1 MNRRPRESRVGTDAL
16 RWWRLRD
23 VGRSGDT
30 DYAVARSVARH
41 DEDLANAIGDLLN
54 RTVSMVAK
62 YRDGT
67 AGDRQ

>member
-1 MNRRPRESRVGTDAL
+1 M
-16 RWWRLRD
+16 
-23 VGRSGDT
+23 GRSGDT

-41 DEDLANAIGDLLN
+41 DEEPANAIGDLVN
-54 RTVSMVAK
+54 RPVSMVAK